1 MTVEELLQKVIIRD
15 ISLAQ
20 GLMLSKVMFK
30 GKRSISR
37 VGKPI

>member
-1 MTVEELLQKVIIRD
+1 MTDGYKAYVTNMEAYVNMIIEN
-15 ISLAQ
+15 
-20 GLMLSKVMFK
+20 